1 MTLTRIHAL
10 AIAAGLVL
18 IGVAVARAGT
28 EPASLVLP
36 SLEESRTF
44 AEGYMLRD
52 GRPTGEWRHGAPQ
65 ELGRD
70 FPAAL

>member
-10 AIAAGLVL
+10 AIAVGLVL

-28 EPASLVLP
+28 GPASLP
-36 SLEESRTF
+36 GLEESSRTF
-44 AEGYMLRD
+44 AEGYVLRD
-52 GRPTGEWRHGAPQ
+52 GRETGEWRHGAPQ
-65 ELGRD
+65 ELGRE

>member
-10 AIAAGLVL
+10 VIAAGLVL

-28 EPASLVLP
+28 EPQPVAPGMEDSH
-36 SLEESRTF
+36 TF

-65 ELGRD
+65 ALGRD

>member
-1 MTLTRIHAL
+1 MTLTRFHAL
-10 AIAAGLVL
+10 AIAVGLVL

-28 EPASLVLP
+28 EGSSLNP
-36 SLEESRTF
+36 PGLEESRTF

-52 GRPTGEWRHGAPQ
+52 GRATGEWRPGAPQ
-65 ELGRD
+65 ELDRD

>member
-10 AIAAGLVL
+10 VIAVGLLL
-18 IGVAVARAGT
+18 IGVAVARAGV
-28 EPASLVLP
+28 EVQPVPPAV
-36 SLEESRTF
+36 EESRTF

-52 GRPTGEWRHGAPQ
+52 GRLTGEWRLGAPQ

>member
-10 AIAAGLVL
+10 VIAVGLLL
-18 IGVAVARAGT
+18 IGVAVARAGV
-28 EPASLVLP
+28 ESQPVP
-36 SLEESRTF
+36 PDVEESRTF

-52 GRPTGEWRHGAPQ
+52 GRPTGEWRQGAPQ

>member
-10 AIAAGLVL
+10 AIAVGLVL

-28 EPASLVLP
+28 GPASLP
-36 SLEESRTF
+36 GLEESHTF
-44 AEGYMLRD
+44 AEGYVLRD
-52 GRPTGEWRHGAPQ
+52 GRATGEWRHGAPQ
-65 ELGRD
+65 ELNRD

>member
-1 MTLTRIHAL
+1 MTLTRFHAL
-10 AIAAGLVL
+10 AIAVGLVL

-28 EPASLVLP
+28 EGSSP
-36 SLEESRTF
+36 SPPGLEESRTF

-52 GRPTGEWRHGAPQ
+52 GRPTGEWRPGAPQ
-65 ELGRD
+65 ELDRD